1 MVLGVLA
8 CQDPGHKKRAG
19 KFGAEMAQSPVSVT
33 VLAAMVDQPA
43 DFSGCPDLRNAAT
56 ADWVTR
62 RVRG

>member
-1 MVLGVLA
+1 
-8 CQDPGHKKRAG
+8 
-19 KFGAEMAQSPVSVT
+19 MAQSPVSVT
-33 VLAAMVDQPA
+33 VLAAMIDQPA